1 MKPCV
6 SQTGS
11 SRLLPWFPQWK
22 EQWGEGE
29 GEGGER
35 WEEKWTCHV
44 MMTLRSR
51 DFFGRE
57 VINPQEVMMAL
68 SPQERLIHTWIN
80 TQTDTKKKKRRRG
93 EETGRVSSF
102 VDFTKFLCFTE
113 MHNLCNHK
121 ACLILTGAF
130 LLPFSL
136 WVPLVKVFRSST
148 LTYSLQLN

>member
-6 SQTGS
+6 CVTN
-11 SRLLPWFPQWK
+11 WFQPVVAMVSTV
-22 EQWGEGE
+22 EGTVR
-29 GEGGER
+29 GGGER

-80 TQTDTKKKKRRRG
+80 TQTHTKKKTARRRDG
-93 EETGRVSSF
+93 VSSF